1 MRGYGSLSQV
11 TEKRKSTLI
20 KAIIKVAKSNS
31 MSRDVK
37 AFNQFIEGY
46 FNNVALSD
54 VTASSPDKLF
64 SSVQAHWKFA
74 IKREHRKA
82 LVRIY
87 NPSIKEDGW
96 YCEHT
101 VIEIINDDMPFLV
114 DSITLELNRLGLPPH
129 LVLHPV
135 INVLRSKYGKMKG
148 ISPVSNPSPGAVSE
162 SFMHLQISRLANQQL
177 VETSKA
183 IHKVIKDVR
192 FAVEDWVGMRATM
205 SSIVEEL
212 VSKPKGT
219 GTEEVAEA
227 QEFLRWVHDDHFTF
241 LGYREYEFVGKGK
254 NFSATTSKK
263 IGLGILRTAKYL
275 PTPSLNKQPPWAG
288 TVGRASISQGDL
300 LTVTKTD
307 VISSVHR
314 TVHMDSIGIKRYNRD
329 GKVIGQ
335 HTFFGLFTSG
345 AYCRS
350 PHEIPLLRLK
360 LQKIFQ
366 RSGFAPGSHDGKA
379 LLNILETY
387 PLDELFQTSD
397 NHLYETAL
405 GILRLKRCQRVALFL
420 RCDDFE
426 SFVSCLVYVPKDIFT
441 TALRKKIQEILEAA
455 FAGEQRAYYTRIGDQ
470 ALARLHI
477 IVKTTPG
484 NIPHYNKAKIEANL
498 IDVTRSWGD
507 SLLENLIDMH
517 GKEKGMHFYQRYCQA
532 FMPAYEDKF
541 NGTQAVDDIQNIEHT
556 LETGE
561 LSMSMYRPVE
571 AKSDQVYFKVYHP
584 SQMIPL
590 SDVLPILE
598 DTGLK
603 VLNEIPYV
611 VRPNID
617 AGKLVVIHDFG
628 LETRNGSKVNLVAV
642 RKKFQEA
649 FSRIWS
655 GEVESDGFNALVLFG
670 GLGWR
675 EIMVLRACCKYL
687 RQAGIAFSQEY
698 MEQTLANNP
707 HMARQIVDL
716 FKARFDPK
724 IKGKS
729 KVLLKRLETGLE
741 RVQSADEDRILRR
754 YINLVMSMLRT
765 NFYQTSNSAPKPY
778 LSFKLDSQKID
789 ELPLP
794 RPFREIFV
802 YSPHVEG
809 VHLRFGMVARG
820 GLRWSDRR
828 EDFRTEVLGLVKA
841 QQVKNTVIVPVGSK
855 GGFALKRAPDK
866 LNLKAFQAEGI
877 ECYKLFISGM
887 LDLTDNLK
895 GNRVIPPKNT
905 VRKDGD
911 DPYLVVAADKGTA
924 TFSDIA
930 NSVSIKYGF
939 WLGDAFASGGSDGYD
954 HKKMGI
960 TARGGWESVKRHF
973 REMGINTQKENFD
986 VIGVGDMS
994 GDVFGNGMLL
1004 SPHICLIGAFNHMH
1018 IFVDPKPDAKKGI
1031 IERKRLFNLPR
1042 SSWIDYNSSL
1052 ISKGG
1057 GIFDR
1062 SAKSIDLSPE
1072 IQKRFNILKDNVT
1085 PNELIGAIL
1094 SATTDLL
1101 WFGGIGTYLK
1111 ETGETHLDVG
1121 DRANDSIRI
1130 NANQLNT
1137 KVVGEGANLGVTQR
1151 GRIEAALNGVRLYAD
1166 SIDNSAGVD
1175 CSDHEVN
1182 IKILIDQVM
1191 AKGELT
1197 QKQRNSLL
1205 AQMTT
1210 EVGLQVLVDNYC
1222 QTQAINMILYQGM
1235 GIFDNQVRLMRSLEK
1250 SGRLNREVEFL
1261 PNDETLVDRGA
1272 SRTGLTGPEVAV
1284 LMSYAKIWI
1293 SEEVLASDLPDDITL
1308 QDDLISYFPTPLRK
1322 SYKKEIIKHR
1332 LSRQIVTTQVTNLV
1346 INQAGGNFIN
1356 DLMERTG
1363 LLASDVVKAYI
1374 IAWRCLGMQAIWA
1387 EIDALDNKV
1396 PAAVQTQMRLDTNQ
1410 LTEWVTLWFLRNG
1423 CRPLRIATHVGEF
1436 VDGFR
1441 ALYNCL
1447 GKCLPK
1453 HYLQDIVNRSEPY
1466 VMAGVPKELA
1476 VRVSGLVNMFSG
1488 CDILRLASTRKI
1500 PVADAS
1506 KLYFAIG
1513 SRFHLGSLRAASD
1526 RLENQSHWQKL
1537 AIAALIEEIYG
1548 LQLVLACLV
1557 IDDSGK
1563 RKKSFNTDDAI
1574 FAWIEKNQMSVE
1586 RTDQM
1591 IAELSATE
1599 INDLAMIAVASRQL
1613 RTLAETPAGG

>member
-1 MRGYGSLSQV
+1 LLQA
-11 TEKRKSTLI
+11 TEKQKSILLKAVI
-20 KAIIKVAKSNS
+20 KIAKSSQMFRN
-31 MSRDVK
+31 VK
-37 AFNQFIEGY
+37 NVSQFIENY
-46 FNNVALSD
+46 FCNVALSD
-54 VTASSPDKLF
+54 ISQSSPEKLF
-64 SSVQAHWKFA
+64 GLVQAHWKFA
-74 IKREHRKA
+74 LEREHKKA
-82 LVRIY
+82 LVHIY
-87 NPSIKEDGW
+87 NPSYKEDCW

-114 DSITLELNRLGLPPH
+114 DSITLELNRLGLTPH

-135 INVLRSKYGKMKG
+135 INVLRSKYGKMEG
-148 ISPVSNPSPGAVSE
+148 IAPVFNLSHRAVSE
-162 SFMHLQISRLANQQL
+162 SFMHLQISRQADQKL
-177 VETSKA
+177 VEISKA

-192 FAVEDWVGMRATM
+192 FAVEDWVGMRTTM
-205 SSIVEEL
+205 SSIIEEL
-212 VSKPKGT
+212 ERKSKGT
-219 GTEEVAEA
+219 VTEDAAEA
-227 QEFLRWVHDDHFTF
+227 QDFLRWVNDEHFTF
-241 LGYREYEFVGKGK
+241 LGYREYDFIGKGK
-254 NFSATTSKK
+254 NFSAITSKK
-263 IGLGILRTAKYL
+263 TGLGILRTAKYL
-275 PTPSLNKQPPWAG
+275 PKPSLNKQPPWAG
-288 TVGRASISQGDL
+288 TVGRASTSQGDL
-300 LTVTKTD
+300 LVVTKTD

-314 TVHMDSIGIKRYNRD
+314 NAHMDSIGIKRYNKD

-335 HTFFGLFTSG
+335 RTFFGLFTSG

-350 PHEIPLLRLK
+350 PHDIPLLRLK
-360 LQKIFQ
+360 LKKIFQ
-366 RSGFAPGSHDGKA
+366 RSGFASGSHDGKA

-397 NHLYETAL
+397 DHLYETAL

-426 SFVSCLVYVPKDIFT
+426 RFVSCLVYVPKDSFT
-441 TALRKKIQEILEAA
+441 TALRKKFQEVLEVA
-455 FAGEQRAYYTRIGDQ
+455 FAGEQRAYYTQIGDQ

-484 NIPHYNKAKIEANL
+484 NIPRYNKAKIEANL
-498 IDVTRSWGD
+498 INVTRSWGD
-507 SLLENLIDMH
+507 SLLDNLIDTH
-517 GKEKGMHFYQRYCQA
+517 GKEKGILLYQRYSQA

-541 NGTQAVDDIQNIEHT
+541 NGTHAVNDIQNIEQT

-617 AGKLVVIHDFG
+617 GDKLVVIHDFG

-675 EIMVLRACCKYL
+675 EVMVLRACCKYL

-729 KVLLKRLETGLE
+729 KVLLRRLETGLA

-765 NFYQTSNSAPKPY
+765 NFYQTSNTAAKPY

-802 YSPHVEG
+802 YSPRVEG

-855 GGFALKRAPDK
+855 GGFALKKAPDMSDRT
-866 LNLKAFQAEGI
+866 AFQAEGI

-895 GNRVIPPKNT
+895 GNKVIPPKNT

-930 NSVSIKYGF
+930 NSVSIDYGF

-973 REMGINTQKENFD
+973 REMGLNTQKEDFD

-1018 IFVDPKPDAKKGI
+1018 IFVDPKPDATKGI

-1042 SSWIDYNSSL
+1042 SSWTDYNDSL

-1072 IQKRFNILKDNVT
+1072 IQKRFDISKDSVT
-1085 PNELIGAIL
+1085 PNELIRAL
-1094 SATTDLL
+1094 LTAKTDLL

-1111 ETGETHLDVG
+1111 ETGESHLDVG

-1137 KVVGEGANLGVTQR
+1137 KVVGEGANLGVTQLA
-1151 GRIEAALNGVRLYAD
+1151 RIEAALSGVRLYAD

-1191 AKGELT
+1191 AKGGLT

-1205 AQMTT
+1205 AKMTT
-1210 EVGLQVLVDNYC
+1210 EVGLQVLVDNYS
-1222 QTQAINMILYQGM
+1222 QTQAINTILYQGM

-1250 SGRLNREVEFL
+1250 GGRLNREVEFL
-1261 PNDETLVDRGA
+1261 PDDETLVDRGA
-1272 SRTGLTGPEVAV
+1272 SRTGLTGPEIAV
-1284 LMSYAKIWI
+1284 LMSYAKIWVN
-1293 SEEVLASDLPDDITL
+1293 EELLASDLPDDVAL
-1308 QDDLISYFPTPLRK
+1308 QDDLIAYFPKPLRK
-1322 SYKKEIIKHR
+1322 PYKKEIIKHR
-1332 LSRQIVTTQVTNLV
+1332 LNREIVATQATNSV
-1346 INQAGGNFIN
+1346 INRAGGTFIN
-1356 DLMERTG
+1356 QLMESTG
-1363 LLASDVVKAYI
+1363 MPTSDVVRAYI
-1374 IAWRCLGMQAIWA
+1374 ITRQCLGMRAMWA

-1423 CRPLRIATHVGEF
+1423 RRPLDIASHVDEF
-1436 VDGFR
+1436 ADGFN
-1441 ALYNCL
+1441 ALYGCL

-1453 HYLQDIVNRSEPY
+1453 HYLQDIVNRAEPY
-1466 VMAGVPKELA
+1466 VAAGVPKNLA
-1476 VRVSGLVNMFSG
+1476 ARVSGLVNMFSG
-1488 CDILRLASTRKI
+1488 CDIIRLASTRKI
-1500 PVADAS
+1500 LVADAS
-1506 KLYFAIG
+1506 RLYFAIG
-1513 SRFHLGSLRAASD
+1513 SRFHLGTLRAASD
-1526 RLENQSHWQKL
+1526 RLEAQSHWQKL
-1537 AIAALIEEIYG
+1537 AVAALIEEIYSH
-1548 LQLVLACLV
+1548 QLALASQV
-1557 IDDSGK
+1557 IDATGI
-1563 RKKSFNTDDAI
+1563 RKKSFDTDQAI
-1574 FAWIEKNQMSVE
+1574 STWIEKNQISVE
-1586 RTDQM
+1586 RTDQL
-1591 IAELSATE
+1591 IVELLATE
-1599 INDLAMIAVASRQL
+1599 INDFAMIAVASRQL
-1613 RTLAETPAGG
+1613 RTLAETLVAR